1 MISAIQGRLVQVEES
16 GVVVALNGLLVQVLT
31 PASSLAALRRA
42 VDETVT
48 LHTYFYLEG
57 NPAGSHFLPRL
68 VGFLT
73 EAEREFF
80 HELTRV
86 KGFSTRRALRAMCL
100 PTDELAAA
108 IERGDERLLT
118 TLPEVGK
125 KTAAQMVAELRGKL
139 QRFMTPGAEARP
151 LPELNEPQRLALEI
165 LVQWG
170 DRRADAARLVA
181 AAVERDPA
189 LTIPEEIVR
198 AAYRLRQGARST
210 PESH

>member
-1 MISAIQGRLVQVEES
+1 MIAAIRGRVVRVEES
-16 GVVVALNGLLVQVLT
+16 GAVVELNGLHLQLMVPV
-31 PASSLAALRRA
+31 SSLAALQHSLDA
-42 VDETVT
+42 TIT

-68 VGFLT
+68 VAFLS

-100 PTDELAAA
+100 PTPELAAA

-139 QRFMTPGAEARP
+139 QRFMSPGAETSP
-151 LPELNEPQRLALEI
+151 IPELSEPQRIAVEI

-181 AAVERDPA
+181 AAVESDPA
-189 LTIPEEIVR
+189 LTVPEEIVR
-198 AAYRLRQGARST
+198 AAYRMRQGARGG
-210 PESH
+210 